1 MSGARPKAVKSV
13 ADKALS
19 NRIVDGYKPADGC
32 PPLSTHWGGSPLSG
46 SAWLTKFAERVAA
59 DSATAEAWGRLEKK
73 LRNDDLC
80 FLIELLYLFTVR
92 KDTSVDKSHDSYRVL
107 KVALDSIVPAY
118 DDLIGKFS
126 ALIKSSDAKQ
136 THSYGS
142 FDEDIR
148 SLAACRKHAEKVR
161 NEAAF
166 HGTNKSNPRD
176 WYLHLMVVTMEAETR
191 KHQIPTLLDLLIAAW
206 GANGEKTG
214 LLDEGTLRK
223 RVQRYRKRR
232 GLDKAPPPL
241 PSRLYDDK
249 GPVDPALYLDAQEFL
264 DLQKEYEVQEQHARE
279 QFEAQA
285 PFEEKDIPF

>member
-1 MSGARPKAVKSV
+1 MGNARFKTVKRV
-13 ADKALS
+13 ADKTLS
-19 NRIVDGYKPADGC
+19 SRIVDGYKPAEGC
-32 PPLSTHWGGSPLSG
+32 PPLSTHWGGAPLSEG
-46 SAWLTKFAERVAA
+46 PWLKQFA
-59 DSATAEAWGRLEKK
+59 DSVATHPQTAEAWRRLEKK

-80 FLIELLYLFTVR
+80 FLIELLYLFTFR

-118 DDLIGKFS
+118 DDLIEQFS
-126 ALIKSSDAKQ
+126 AMIESSDAKQ
-136 THSYGS
+136 TPFYGS
-142 FDEDIR
+142 FDEDLR

-166 HGTNKSNPRD
+166 YGTNKTNPRD

-191 KHQIPTLLDLLIAAW
+191 KHQIPTLLDLLNAAW
-206 GANGEKTG
+206 AANGERTG

-232 GLDKAPPPL
+232 GLDKSPPPL
-241 PSRLYDDK
+241 PSRLFDDK
-249 GPVDPALYLDAQEFL
+249 GPVDPALYLDAQELL
-264 DLQKEYEVQEQHARE
+264 DLQKEYEAQEQYARE
-279 QFEAQA
+279 QFESKV